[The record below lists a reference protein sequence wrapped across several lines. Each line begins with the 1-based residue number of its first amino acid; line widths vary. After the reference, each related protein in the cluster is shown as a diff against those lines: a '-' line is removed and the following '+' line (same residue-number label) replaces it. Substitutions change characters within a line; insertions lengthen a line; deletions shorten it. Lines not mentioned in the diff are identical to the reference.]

1 MGVGGGVGGRC
12 LCSSPLRRL
21 GRGVGCRRV
30 LQYRYAHQHTPA
42 SSPCACVVCGCAC
55 LVFVCVRACA
65 CAAARPAQHVQQNVH
80 SEDTL
85 GGSATT
91 PLSSL
96 PALTTGAPTL
106 VCVVHVCVVG
116 GDLLPQIAKQDR
128 HHASADRPRALLPRG
143 RGPCAMPPASPIS
156 HTGCPGRGS
165 PHFWRCRC
173 RRVRALRPT
182 PGTTRADPLLPPSV
196 AGHGAPRGVPPR
208 HQDCRGAGRR
218 DGRRQVSVRTCL
230 FVRVG
235 APHTDRPESLAYR
248 SQGGRKGRRG
258 RRRGR
263 QRGEKGDEPRLLQ
276 RRPDAAGTSALL
288 FIPPQL
294 CVAHCLNACTEDP
307 PPTPPSTAPRPLAA
321 PVSGHVRM
329 AHHFDGCRQGEV
341 HVLQVLL

>member
-143 RGPCAMPPASPIS
+143 RGPCAMPLASPIS
-156 HTGCPGRGS
+156 HTGCPGHGS

-173 RRVRALRPT
+173 RPGHHARGLTTAAFRRRPRRATRRSATASRLSRRRPTRRPT
-182 PGTTRADPLLPPSV
+182 PSECAYVFVRACGCPAHRSPGIARVSF
-196 AGHGAPRGVPPR
+196 
-208 HQDCRGAGRR
+208 AGRT
-218 DGRRQVSVRTCL
+218 Q
-230 FVRVG
+230 
-235 APHTDRPESLAYR
+235 RPTR
-248 SQGGRKGRRG
+248 
-258 RRRGR
+258 
-263 QRGEKGDEPRLLQ
+263 
-276 RRPDAAGTSALL
+276 
-288 FIPPQL
+288 
-294 CVAHCLNACTEDP
+294 
-307 PPTPPSTAPRPLAA
+307 PSTRPPAWRKR
-321 PVSGHVRM
+321 G
-329 AHHFDGCRQGEV
+329 
-341 HVLQVLL
+341 